1 MKGGV
6 DAKQKHYTAHA
17 QQPKHS
23 ISKKRSMRKA
33 WDSQQP
39 NHSPPHGKAIQV
51 GSQSDAK
58 VQTTKKRGNE
68 GSGAALM
75 TCTCNVMKAETK
87 HKQQAPT

>member
-39 NHSPPHGKAIQV
+39 NRSPPIEKQSRLAII
-51 GSQSDAK
+51 A
-58 VQTTKKRGNE
+58 TPRYRRRKKRGNE